1 MRKNVLLYISL
12 LLVIFGCKN
21 VLAQKPAKK
30 KYGVIIAIGDYA
42 TETGWKKINS
52 LNDVSL
58 IKKALEKQGFPS
70 GNIQTITNQD
80 ATRSGISQGIKNL
93 INSVNSGDVAVI
105 HISSHGSQIEDDKI
119 KDESDGLDEA
129 IVPFD
134 ALSSAASKDFE
145 KDQAKYFRDD
155 EFGVLVSALRQKLGK
170 DGDVLVIID
179 ACHSGS
185 GTRGTA
191 KARGDL
197 QPLVS
202 KNFDLQ
208 NNLKNKDDGVFRE
221 GSASRGDE
229 TSMATYVVISGAR
242 AAELN
247 QETYDDDFNPVGSL
261 SYSISKVFENL
272 DTFSTYRSL
281 FANIQGIM
289 IQKVPSQQP
298 VLEGNGLDRQLFGG
312 AIVAQKPF
320 VEVKSIENQ
329 TIIVKGGI
337 LSGLD
342 AGAKVDLYKAGTKNI
357 DNKEGLIA
365 EGKVISA
372 TMYESTIQTEKSL
385 EGTKPVQV
393 WAFVTETVFKIEPIK
408 FDIITAQNQPI
419 KDFATSFFTAEEVQ
433 HTKAKLKDE
442 PLVEFNAKPELVL
455 RKGGSEDDLVIT
467 SSGHVFRSFKNR
479 EDYSTDLKDAI
490 KGFAQY
496 KVLLQDI
503 KSDKFKI
510 QVKLAPVVNEK
521 ADTVSFSANN
531 LRGGVMEFKPGET
544 VRVWVRN
551 DCDFP
556 VYINILDLLPNGKI
570 QPYLPYRDLSIYPE
584 DLQIAAHTSR
594 LFENPIEVTEPYGTE
609 VFKVFVSRDK
619 IDMEQIATSK
629 GSGSRGNLNSLE
641 SLFKDT
647 YSKSRGE
654 PKAVKSDGMTLSVP
668 FNVVKK

>member
-1 MRKNVLLYISL
+1 MKKNLFLYISFL
-12 LLVIFGCKN
+12 LFIFIYQN
-21 VLAQKPAKK
+21 VLAQKPAKN

-42 TETGWKKINS
+42 PETGWKNINS
-52 LNDVSL
+52 LNDVGL

-70 GNIQTITNQD
+70 GNIQTITNQS
-80 ATRSGISQGIKNL
+80 ATRIGISQGIRNL
-93 INSVNSGDVAVI
+93 INSVSTGDVAVI
-105 HISSHGSQIEDDKI
+105 HISSHGSQIEDDKN

-197 QPLVS
+197 KPMVS
-202 KNFDLQ
+202 KNFDPQ
-208 NNLKNKDDGVFRE
+208 NNADKKDEGVFRE

-229 TSMATYVVISGAR
+229 SAMATYVVISAAR

-247 QETYDDDFNPVGSL
+247 FETYDDEFNPVGSL
-261 SYSISKVFENL
+261 SYSIGKVFENL
-272 DTFSTYRSL
+272 DQNSSYRTL
-281 FANIQGIM
+281 FANLQTIM
-289 IQKVPSQQP
+289 NQKVPSQQP

-312 AIVAQKPF
+312 AFVAQKAF
-320 VEVKSIENQ
+320 MEIK
-329 TIIVKGGI
+329 TIDKNMVTVRGGT

-342 AGAKVDLYKAGTKNI
+342 AGAKVDMYKAGTK
-357 DNKEGLIA
+357 DPSQKDRLITD
-365 EGKVISA
+365 GKVISA

-385 EGTKPVQV
+385 EGTMPVQV
-393 WAFVTETVFKIEPIK
+393 WAFITETVFKIEPIK
-408 FDIITAQNQPI
+408 FDIITSQNLPT
-419 KDFATSFFTAEEVQ
+419 KDFATSFFTADETQ
-433 HTKAKLKDE
+433 STRAKLKDD
-442 PLVEFNAKPELVL
+442 PLVEFDVKPELVL
-455 RKGGSEDDLVIT
+455 RKGSNEDELVLT
-467 SSGHVFRSFKNR
+467 SNGHVFRSFKNK
-479 EDYSTDLKDAI
+479 EDYTPDLKEAI

-510 QVKLAPVVNEK
+510 QVKLAPVVNGK
-521 ADTVSFSANN
+521 ADTVLFSTNN
-531 LRGGVMEFKPGET
+531 LKGGVMEFKEGET

-556 VYINILDLLPNGKI
+556 VYINVLDLLPNGKI
-570 QPYLPYRDLSIYPE
+570 NPYLPLRDLSIYPE

-594 LFENPIEVTEPYGTE
+594 LFENPIEMTPPFGTE

-654 PKAVKSDGMTLSVP
+654 PKAVKADGMTLSIP

>member
-1 MRKNVLLYISL
+1 MRRNILLYISAL
-12 LLVIFGCKN
+12 LMIFGCQN
-21 VLAQKPAKK
+21 VLAQKPAKN

-42 TETGWKKINS
+42 PETGWKKINS
-52 LNDVSL
+52 LNDVGL

-70 GNIQTITNQD
+70 GNIQTITNEA
-80 ATRSGISQGIKNL
+80 ATRSGISQGIKKL
-93 INSVNSGDVAVI
+93 INSVNAGDVAVI
-105 HISSHGSQIEDDKI
+105 HISSHGSQIEDDKN

-134 ALSSAASKDFE
+134 ALSSSTSKDFE
-145 KDQAKYFRDD
+145 KDQVKYFRDD
-155 EFGVLVSALRQKLGK
+155 EFGELVTALRQKLGK

-202 KNFDLQ
+202 KNFDPK
-208 NNLKNKDDGVFRE
+208 KNAEKKDEGVFRE

-229 TSMATYVVISGAR
+229 SAMATFVVISAAR

-247 QETYDDDFNPVGSL
+247 FETYDDEFNPVGSL
-261 SYSISKVFENL
+261 SYSIGKVFENL
-272 DTFSTYRSL
+272 DQNSSYRTL
-281 FANIQGIM
+281 FANVQTIM
-289 IQKVPSQQP
+289 NQKVPSQQP

-312 AIVAQKPF
+312 DFVAQKPF
-320 VEVKSIENQ
+320 LEIKVIEGNKI
-329 TIIVKGGI
+329 TVKGGT

-342 AGAKVDLYKAGTKNI
+342 AGAKVDMYKAGTK
-357 DNKEGLIA
+357 DQSQKENLITT
-365 EGKVISA
+365 GKVVSA

-385 EGTKPVQV
+385 EGMMPVQV

-408 FDIITAQNQPI
+408 FDIITAQNLPT
-419 KDFATSFFTAEEVQ
+419 KDFATSFFTADETQ
-433 HTKAKLKDE
+433 STKAALKDY

-455 RKGGSEDDLVIT
+455 RKGSKEDELVI
-467 SSGHVFRSFKNR
+467 SSNGHVFRSFNNK
-479 EDYSTDLKDAI
+479 EDYTTDLKEAI

-510 QVKLAPVVNEK
+510 EVKLAPVVNGK

-556 VYINILDLLPNGKI
+556 VYINVLDLLPNGKI
-570 QPYLPYRDLSIYPE
+570 QPYLPYRELSIYPE
-584 DLQIAAHTSR
+584 DLQIAAHASR